1 MFIQNKRLYS
11 LLGVAVFVLL
21 IPLVGMQ
28 FSEAVRWTLSDF
40 VLAAILLFGTA
51 FSVEL
56 ILRTIK
62 KRQSRIILVLSLLT
76 VLALIWIEL
85 AVGLFGTPWAG
96 S

>member
-1 MFIQNKRLYS
+1 M
-11 LLGVAVFVLL
+11 GVAVFVLL

-40 VLAAILLFGTA
+40 VLAAILLIGTA
-51 FSVEL
+51 ISVEL

-62 KRQSRIILVLSLLT
+62 TRQSRILLVLSLLT

-85 AVGLFGTPWAG
+85 AVGIFGSPWAG